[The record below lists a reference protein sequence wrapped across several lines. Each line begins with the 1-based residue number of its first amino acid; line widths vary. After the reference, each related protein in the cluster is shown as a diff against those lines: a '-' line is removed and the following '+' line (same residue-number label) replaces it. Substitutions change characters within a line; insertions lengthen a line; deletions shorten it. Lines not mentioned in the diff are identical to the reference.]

1 MIQLPNH
8 TIKQHISSAGFF
20 EQSVII
26 AHMTVSGTQISTNVS
41 WFDINEDNDGQ
52 RLDNFLITRLKGV
65 PKSRIYRLVRKGEV
79 RVNKGRK
86 KPEYRLKTG
95 DKVRIP
101 PINLAERV
109 ANKTSPG
116 NLSWLEERILYED
129 KQVIVMDKPSGMAVH
144 GGSGIS
150 LGLIEAMR
158 ILRRQS
164 RFLELV
170 HRLDRDTSG
179 CIILAK
185 KRSILVSLHTQ
196 LQDHKIDKRYLALIK
211 GDWQGGSKKISAN
224 LERVAGPKGE
234 RMVRVSAAGKA
245 STSIIKPMQKFQE
258 YTLVEIQLKTG
269 RTHQARVHCAHLSQ
283 PITGDDRYGDP
294 DTNKNLAKIGL
305 KRLFL
310 HAASI
315 EFLSNENKKIKIK
328 APLPSELKKV
338 LTKLK

>member
-1 MIQLPNH
+1 MI
-8 TIKQHISSAGFF
+8 A
-20 EQSVII
+20 
-26 AHMTVSGTQISTNVS
+26 AMTASGTQPTTAVS
-41 WFDINEDNDGQ
+41 WFDINEDNEGQ

-95 DKVRIP
+95 DKVRVP
-101 PINLAERV
+101 PINLAEQV
-109 ANKTSPG
+109 SIKTSPG
-116 NLSWLEERILYED
+116 NLAWLEERVLYED

-158 ILRRQS
+158 QLRQSS

-170 HRLDRDTSG
+170 HRLDRETSG

-185 KRSILVSLHTQ
+185 KRSALVSLHAQ
-196 LQDHKIDKRYLALIK
+196 LQEHKVDKRYLALVK
-211 GDWQGGSKKISAN
+211 GGWQGGTKKVTAH
-224 LERVAGPKGE
+224 LERTSGPNGE
-234 RMVRVSAAGKA
+234 RMVRVSDDGKQA
-245 STSIIKPMQKFQE
+245 TSIIKPVQKFSQ

-269 RTHQARVHCAHLSQ
+269 RTHQARVHCAHIAQ
-283 PITGDDRYGDP
+283 PIAGDDRYGDP
-294 DTNKNLAKIGL
+294 ETNKKLAKVGL

-315 EFLSNENKKIKIK
+315 EYSNNENKKVKIN
-328 APLPSELKKV
+328 APLPKELQSV
-338 LTKLK
+338 LTKLA

>member
-1 MIQLPNH
+1 M
-8 TIKQHISSAGFF
+8 S
-20 EQSVII
+20 
-26 AHMTVSGTQISTNVS
+26 VS
-41 WFDINEDNDGQ
+41 WLDINEDNDGQ

-95 DKVRIP
+95 DQVRIP
-101 PINLAERV
+101 PISLAEQV
-109 ANKTSPG
+109 GVEPDPG
-116 NLSWLEERILYED
+116 KLDWLEARILHED
-129 KQVIVMDKPSGMAVH
+129 KHLIVMDKPSGMAVH

-158 ILRRQS
+158 QLRGQS

-170 HRLDRDTSG
+170 HRLDRETSG
-179 CIILAK
+179 CIMLAK
-185 KRSILVSLHTQ
+185 KRSALVSLHAQ
-196 LQDHKIDKRYLALIK
+196 LQEHKIDKRYLALVK
-211 GDWQGGSKKISAN
+211 GSWQGESKKVSAK
-224 LERVAGPKGE
+224 LERISGPNGE
-234 RMVRVSAAGKA
+234 RMVRVSDRGKTA
-245 STSIIKPMQKFQE
+245 TSIIRPVDRFSD

-269 RTHQARVHCAHLSQ
+269 RTHQARVHCAHISH

-294 DTNKNLAKIGL
+294 GTNKKLAKSGL

-315 EFLSNENKKIKIK
+315 EYKNNADRKIKIE
-328 APLPSELKKV
+328 APLSQELQKV
-338 LTKLK
+338 LARLR

>member
-1 MIQLPNH
+1 
-8 TIKQHISSAGFF
+8 
-20 EQSVII
+20 
-26 AHMTVSGTQISTNVS
+26 MTVS

-86 KPEYRLKTG
+86 RPEYRLKTG

-101 PINLAERV
+101 PINLAQRTI
-109 ANKTSPG
+109 NKTSTARLG
-116 NLSWLEERILYED
+116 WLEDRVLHED
-129 KQVIVMDKPSGMAVH
+129 KQIIVMDKPSGMAVH

-158 ILRRQS
+158 LLRRQS

-185 KRSILVSLHTQ
+185 KRSALLSLHTQ
-196 LQDHKIDKRYLALIK
+196 LQAHKIDKRYLALII
-211 GDWQGGSKKISAN
+211 GEWQGGSKKVSAR
-224 LERVAGPKGE
+224 LERISGPTGE
-234 RMVRVSAAGKA
+234 RMVRVSDTGKNA
-245 STSIIKPMQKFQE
+245 LSIINPKQHFSGF
-258 YTLVEIQLKTG
+258 TLVEIQLRTG
-269 RTHQARVHCAHLSQ
+269 RTHQARVHCAYLSH
-283 PITGDDRYGDP
+283 PIAGDDRYGDP
-294 DTNKNLAKIGL
+294 DTNKKLAKSGL

-315 EFLSNENKKIKIK
+315 EFLSNENGNNKIKIS
-328 APLPSELKKV
+328 APLPPELQKV